1 MLLIQN
7 ILLHEKYLPMRRA
20 AALVLTDLLR
30 GMQSIEQYQECLLPI
45 YRNLK
50 NIAEN
55 DGDLQM
61 QIHAR
66 NGLESLKDK
75 IKEAFTADTKMEKEI
90 RIFDIK
96 KNETTLRYN

>member
-20 AALVLTDLLR
+20 AALVLTDLLS
-30 GMQSIEQYQECLLPI
+30 GMQSIEQYQDCLLPI
-45 YRNLK
+45 YRSLK
-50 NIAEN
+50 NIVES
-55 DGDLQM
+55 DSDLHM

-75 IKEAFTADTKMEKEI
+75 IKEAFTADTKMEKQI
-90 RIFDIK
+90 QIFDIK
-96 KNETTLRYN
+96 TKETRLHF